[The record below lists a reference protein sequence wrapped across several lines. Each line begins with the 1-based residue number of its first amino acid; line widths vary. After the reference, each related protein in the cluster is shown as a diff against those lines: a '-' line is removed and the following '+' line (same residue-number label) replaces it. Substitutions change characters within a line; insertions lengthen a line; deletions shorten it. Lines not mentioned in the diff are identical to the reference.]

1 MAPFSP
7 SPDRLSTVNSLK
19 VTAAVLVASVLWVPL
34 AAGSADSTDD
44 SMVIQVQVP
53 ARTGAPTSPSPTPS
67 SDAVPD
73 ASTPRPGTLPATGV
87 EIALWG
93 AALAAAAV
101 AGGAAVRVARRRCRA

>member
-1 MAPFSP
+1 MIS
-7 SPDRLSTVNSLK
+7 VK

-53 ARTGAPTSPSPTPS
+53 ARTGAPASPSSTPTS
-67 SDAVPD
+67 AAVPD
-73 ASTPRPGTLPATGV
+73 AGTPRAGTLPATGV
-87 EIALWG
+87 EVALWG

-101 AGGAAVRVARRRCRA
+101 ATGAVVRVVRRRRRA